1 LARRRNKKP
10 KIILPG
16 MWFHEM
22 TREEQEEYKRNN
34 KPPGCQDCGESLILS
49 NDNMRTWNCG
59 ECNEKKKPN
68 GEGSEKLQ
76 VQA

>member
-1 LARRRNKKP
+1 
-10 KIILPG
+10 

-34 KPPGCQDCGESLILS
+34 KPPGCQDCSESLILS

-59 ECNEKKKPN
+59 ECDEKNKNNAK
-68 GEGSEKLQ
+68 ET
-76 VQA
+76 